1 MIEILIL
8 KVIVDFVG
16 EMRVTL
22 SKYEY
27 VAIAHNWFGV
37 FFLRNLNATYVVG
50 NVESKEQQDDVRL
63 LSGLANSDFIDA
75 SFNGIPCPFCAMTQR

>member
-37 FFLRNLNATYVVG
+37 FFFTKFECYIR
-50 NVESKEQQDDVRL
+50 
-63 LSGLANSDFIDA
+63 SGE
-75 SFNGIPCPFCAMTQR
+75 C